1 MLSMIKN
8 VAALLVTLSSTAWAQ
23 VGDLVAE
30 PALTSLGYYSFWRTQ
45 TQVDAQVQALER
57 VDENLYLLTKDCCVT
72 AVHADAGTVRWSARV
87 GAAGQRVFA
96 PSHVRSFWGRD
107 LTLLTSSAGLQ
118 WRDRVTGEL
127 VASITPEFIPCA
139 GAVSDGMRVFVP
151 GLDEMFYCLELVPG
165 RSDFRVIQ
173 RWRVQTG
180 GLTRSPAV
188 LWGDGLY
195 FVSDDGRVRACT
207 ARDKGRLWVFATD
220 RPVQARPHI
229 DATGVYFGGLDHR
242 IYKLDPLTGRYA
254 WPYKRV
260 QVPEAVTLSPVLLG
274 ERLFQVVEGRGIYVI
289 DTNSGDTLW
298 TLNEAAAFI
307 SATPQRVHL
316 LSNQG
321 EILVVDPSNGHIV
334 QRYWTAGA
342 RFAVANTSTSAMYL
356 ADSSGLVQCAAEKFV
371 PYLRFEAAEA
381 SLAR

>member
-1 MLSMIKN
+1 
-8 VAALLVTLSSTAWAQ
+8 
-23 VGDLVAE
+23 
-30 PALTSLGYYSFWRTQ
+30 
-45 TQVDAQVQALER
+45 
-57 VDENLYLLTKDCCVT
+57 
-72 AVHADAGTVRWSARV
+72 
-87 GAAGQRVFA
+87 
-96 PSHVRSFWGRD
+96 
-107 LTLLTSSAGLQ
+107 
-118 WRDRVTGEL
+118 
-127 VASITPEFIPCA
+127 
-139 GAVSDGMRVFVP
+139 
-151 GLDEMFYCLELVPG
+151 
-165 RSDFRVIQ
+165 
-173 RWRVQTG
+173 
-180 GLTRSPAV
+180 
-188 LWGDGLY
+188 
-195 FVSDDGRVRACT
+195 
-207 ARDKGRLWVFATD
+207 
-220 RPVQARPHI
+220 
-229 DATGVYFGGLDHR
+229 
-242 IYKLDPLTGRYA
+242 
-254 WPYKRV
+254 V